1 MDFAST
7 DRPRKGTRPMSTHRF
22 QKMLYNIHLKDI
34 QDIERIFEDCKS
46 EEERREKYSELI
58 KEYLPPLLTIV
69 FLKKEFYEF
78 IQTSH
83 HHYDKVV
90 YPKERMRDF
99 SRPGYSHTSRPTTP
113 EELKAHLGDSVD
125 IKIENYNYIYP
136 FCYWKLLE
144 LQVHS
149 VGNYFSVD
157 QVIEI
162 LLYFPQVNIL
172 CPRKFSQRSFSLFH
186 FLAIA
191 LTSL

>member
-22 QKMLYNIHLKDI
+22 QKMLYNINLKDI

-58 KEYLPPLLTIV
+58 KEYLPSLLTIV

-83 HHYDKVV
+83 HHYEKVV

-99 SRPGYSHTSRPTTP
+99 SRPGYSDTSRPTTP
-113 EELKAHLGDSVD
+113 EELTAQLGDSANT
-125 IKIENYNYIYP
+125 KIENYNYIYP

-162 LLYFPQVNIL
+162 LLYFPQVNI
-172 CPRKFSQRSFSLFH
+172 FVHESLVTVR
-186 FLAIA
+186 FLRFNFW
-191 LTSL
+191 L